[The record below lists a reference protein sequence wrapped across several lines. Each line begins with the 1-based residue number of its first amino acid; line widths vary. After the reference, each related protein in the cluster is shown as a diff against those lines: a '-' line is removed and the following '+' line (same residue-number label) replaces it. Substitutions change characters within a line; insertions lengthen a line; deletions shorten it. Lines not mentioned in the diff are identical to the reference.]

1 MRCVV
6 KQLSLSVNTF
16 TLLVRIA
23 FRRLLVAATGSV
35 STTAKGYRQIPHV
48 GDRAEVEFQEGK
60 VITTWHEE
68 GGVWREGGVP
78 EKEATGRR
86 VLSLLCSVCVCL
98 SFCLHALSRRSLSP
112 TL

>member
-1 MRCVV
+1 M
-6 KQLSLSVNTF
+6 
-16 TLLVRIA
+16 LLA
-23 FRRLLVAATGSV
+23 GSV

-78 EKEATGRR
+78 EKETTGRR
-86 VLSLLCSVCVCL
+86 VLSLLYSVCYTL
-98 SFCLHALSRRSLSP
+98 STIHVLYLSNAA
-112 TL
+112 